1 MAFQS
6 KQSTIDYTAWL
17 CHNPSFQAQMISL
30 TNHLSNLGTGLPP
43 FEDRPFNKYKLTP
56 EETAH
61 LASEIEDVHRSLK
74 NLKGK
79 DWLLSLTVFEML
91 ADCKA
96 VEPKH
101 ERVVRRLEHFRAT
114 GTWSAESDEAPV
126 PRRRLV
132 NKPRRSAPLPT
143 IIHTFEHDAIHEA
156 DISLPLLRRGKHGS
170 FASSEV
176 TAFDDTNDDIHNKF
190 ELPTDEQ
197 SSLHNLVNTN
207 AQQGQNAETKL
218 KEPHKADGHLG
229 EDISIDLSA
238 EFDAYLDNIAAAA
251 ASIKRTARSTEES
264 FLIPVETDSSFE
276 SSCDS
281 EHGEGLDRPVSHVGA
296 EEDINDEESPDVSAD
311 SESALEPV
319 ATANEPDPSTHSSFL
334 IASEIDS
341 LLGRCLLSNHDEA
354 QTKSVETELEE
365 DLSIELSAAFDQA
378 MDGIAAAGQPT
389 AHAVPSLQDQGV
401 GADVSIAQ
409 EEAASVEDLS
419 AADVSIELGEHLD
432 ETAAASTSIEEHTHS
447 THESLLI
454 SLEHDTTID
463 DSLLVEEEEAVRT
476 ACVVGDIVRG
486 MATDNPPDM
495 SVECKQ
501 ALEAVAAATRKDGQY
516 DDNDSFIISGD
527 IDAVLDSFFLVNQEM
542 ADIDIVEKGNI
553 ESVKESVLVPV
564 KTDPTNGCSL
574 LSEATHCSVVDDRTV
589 QEVAPNKALY
599 ISVDRNRLPET
610 IAVSTD
616 KNSAIDAS
624 PLVSPTASA
633 TSPNTHFIGMETS
646 STASVLSQL
655 LKLIG
660 KDQMISEMNTV
671 LAINGNRSDGCTQ
684 IDVPGHLITGRGD
697 TDFGPVK
704 EYKGKAKTKDVL
716 GELSVHKVTEN
727 VHTINPLPG
736 SSTST
741 PIASADL
748 KTKKSAAVLKKKPSL
763 LRQPSKMKSLSQIPS
778 FRASHMVTGCGV
790 PTPTPTSSFG
800 SALTVTLDVKTSARG
815 PLRGAATGIPSG
827 IDAPTE
833 NLRA

>member
-6 KQSTIDYTAWL
+6 KQSTVDYTAWL
-17 CHNPSFQAQMISL
+17 CHDPSFQAQMTRL
-30 TNHLSNLGTGLPP
+30 TDHLSSLGTGLPP
-43 FEDRPFNKYKLTP
+43 FEDRPFHKYELTP

-61 LASEIEDVHRSLK
+61 LAPEIEDVHRSLK

-143 IIHTFEHDAIHEA
+143 IIHSFEHDAIHDA

-170 FASSEV
+170 FASSEA
-176 TAFDDTNDDIHNKF
+176 TAFEDTNDDIHKKF
-190 ELPTDEQ
+190 EIPTDEQ
-197 SSLHNLVNTN
+197 SSFHSFVITD
-207 AQQGQNAETKL
+207 AQQGQNTEAKV
-218 KEPHKADGHLG
+218 KEPHKADGQFD

-251 ASIKRTARSTEES
+251 ASIKRTAGSTEES

-276 SSCDS
+276 SSRDS
-281 EHGEGLDRPVSHVGA
+281 EHGEGLNRPVFDVGA
-296 EEDINDEESPDVSAD
+296 DEEVNDEEAPDVSVD
-311 SESALEPV
+311 SKSALEAV
-319 ATANEPDPSTHSSFL
+319 AAANEPDPSTHGSSL

-341 LLGRCLLSNHDEA
+341 RLGRCFLSDHEEA
-354 QTKSVETELEE
+354 QAKSVETELEE
-365 DLSIELSAAFDQA
+365 NVTIELSAAFDQVMEA
-378 MDGIAAAGQPT
+378 IADVGQPT
-389 AHAVPSLQDQGV
+389 AHALPSLQDQESEV
-401 GADVSIAQ
+401 DVSIAQ
-409 EEAASVEDLS
+409 EEVASVEDLS
-419 AADVSIELGEHLD
+419 ADDVSIELGEHLD
-432 ETAAASTSIEEHTHS
+432 EIAATSASIEEHTHS
-447 THESLLI
+447 THELSLISLDLDTIINTSLLI
-454 SLEHDTTID
+454 
-463 DSLLVEEEEAVRT
+463 EEAETVLT
-476 ACVVGDIVRG
+476 IGEVVRG
-486 MATDNPPDM
+486 MATDSPPDM

-501 ALEAVAAATRKDGQY
+501 ALEAVAAATGKDGYY

-564 KTDPTNGCSL
+564 KTDTTNGRSL
-574 LSEATHCSVVDDRTV
+574 LSEATNCSVVDDRTV
-589 QEVAPNKALY
+589 QEVAPDKAFY
-599 ISVDRNRLPET
+599 ISVDRKRLPET
-610 IAVSTD
+610 IAGNTD
-616 KNSAIDAS
+616 MNSPTYAS

-633 TSPNTHFIGMETS
+633 TSPNAPFIGMETS

-671 LAINGNRSDGCTQ
+671 LAINGNRSDGCRQVNVSGEST
-684 IDVPGHLITGRGD
+684 TGRGNN
-697 TDFGPVK
+697 DFGPVK
-704 EYKGKAKTKDVL
+704 EYNGKEKTKDVL

-727 VHTINPLPG
+727 VHTANPPPE

-748 KTKKSAAVLKKKPSL
+748 KTKKSATVLKKKPSL

-778 FRASHMVTGCGV
+778 LRASHMVTGCGV

-800 SALTVTLDVKTSARG
+800 SASTAAFDVKTGARG
-815 PLRGAATGIPSG
+815 PFRGAANGVPSG